1 MMTSS
6 TKTSTSKVYLT
17 LVDQWLDTLP
27 AAESED
33 FREFAEVTPSI
44 IEIWVYSGIL
54 GYEGTF
60 NDLARW
66 VKMKFKKLNRR
77 EILNS
82 EIAALHA
89 AHDKTRTIQMELLPE
104 GGATVAAY
112 GIQLTTTNQGYSM
125 QIKLPDNIDVTKD
138 VIVKWTY
145 QSSHTGAADQFKRW
159 VDTTKTDGSEVRNYN
174 IQNAVGFNV
183 NTVSGRQ
190 YTGTYTVVAAD
201 IEVGDNLLMLIRSN
215 AVTSDR
221 VVYSAVLQ
229 YEVV

>member
-33 FREFAEVTPSI
+33 FREFADVTPSI

-82 EIAALHA
+82 EIAALHS
-89 AHDKTRTIQMELLPE
+89 DIQELRMAITSGE
-104 GGATVAAY
+104 
-112 GIQLTTTNQGYSM
+112 
-125 QIKLPDNIDVTKD
+125 IKGDN
-138 VIVKWTY
+138 
-145 QSSHTGAADQFKRW
+145 GAARL
-159 VDTTKTDGSEVRNYN
+159 
-174 IQNAVGFNV
+174 
-183 NTVSGRQ
+183 
-190 YTGTYTVVAAD
+190 AALEKELRSH
-201 IEVGDNLLMLIRSN
+201 IE
-215 AVTSDR
+215 TSDR
-221 VVYSAVLQ
+221 MNKSTDKRGLILAGADRVMREMTNIFKDDPQFSEPIENAINAVWSKIYS
-229 YEVV
+229 EVSNS